1 MRTRF
6 LGLMLAVLLGPP
18 ARAADHVSIALPG
31 VPPVVA
37 GTVFYVA
44 RDQGFFSKH
53 GIDADLRPF
62 DSGTAAAQAVA
73 SDDFDLSLSPTPGVI
88 RMVSNAHVQLVAIW
102 GVPVPDWQLA
112 AVDPAHA
119 TCQDLRGAPIGID
132 AIGGARAVALA
143 AFLRACGLG
152 PDSVQQV
159 PLSSNSAAAMAAGQ
173 LKFGVLH
180 LDDVDTL
187 EALVKHPVGIVNS
200 FDKAEPLSHYLVL
213 VAHATKLAARHDVFV
228 RVLAALIES
237 ARWMQLPDNLDR
249 AATIATVTG
258 HPDAVMKKALPR
270 FFAIHYWPT
279 DNDGL
284 GLDNLRH
291 AIATEVS
298 VGGIKRTPVS
308 AENLIAT
315 NDGKSLWA
323 EANALVTSDR

>member
-1 MRTRF
+1 MRVT
-6 LGLMLAVLLGPP
+6 GLLLAMLFVLP
-18 ARAADHVSIALPG
+18 AYAAEHVSIALPG

-44 RDQGFFSKH
+44 RDQHFFSKF
-53 GIDADLRPF
+53 GIDADLHPF

-73 SDDFDLSLSPTPGVI
+73 SDNFDLALSPTPGVI
-88 RMVSNAHVQLVAIW
+88 RMVSNAHVQLQAIW
-102 GVPVPDWQLA
+102 GLPVPDWQLV

-119 TCQDLRGAPIGID
+119 TCQDLRGSAIGVD

-143 AFLRACGLG
+143 AFLRACGMTA
-152 PDSVQQV
+152 DAVQQV

-213 VAHATKLAARHDVFV
+213 VAHTPMLATKHDAFV
-228 RVLAALIES
+228 RVLAALIDA
-237 ARWMQLPDNLDR
+237 ARWMQLPANLER
-249 AATIATVTG
+249 TAAIATVTG
-258 HPDAVMKKALPR
+258 HPQPVMEKALPR
-270 FFAIHYWPT
+270 FFAIKYWAT

-284 GLDNLRH
+284 SLDNLRH
-291 AIATEVS
+291 AIATEVAI
-298 VGGIKRTPVS
+298 GGVKRTPVS
-308 AENLIAT
+308 AENLVAT
-315 NDGKSLWA
+315 DGGKTLWA
-323 EANALVTSDR
+323 EANALAAAGH